1 MGRVDWKTFYLAFG
15 EKLSTVEHVIGEQ
28 RVNGEEIFSLIFS
41 HQRYGA
47 PGESRTPDPLLRSY
61 AI

>member
-41 HQRYGA
+41 HLNG
-47 PGESRTPDPLLRSY
+47 LRHR
-61 AI
+61 